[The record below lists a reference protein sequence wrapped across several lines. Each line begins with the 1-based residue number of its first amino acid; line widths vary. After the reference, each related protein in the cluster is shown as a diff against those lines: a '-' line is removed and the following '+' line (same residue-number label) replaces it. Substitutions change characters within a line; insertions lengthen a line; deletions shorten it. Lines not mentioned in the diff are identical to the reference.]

1 LLAIF
6 LRWNAVI
13 LIPPFPVTK
22 ESLDKKIST
31 GSHRPISIETRKPT
45 ESRVAHRVDG
55 FSLRIPTFYLLTE
68 PRIVVTMSGN
78 SSNNNE
84 ASTSSVATAT
94 TISANTNDVKATNVT
109 WHAASIQ
116 PSERQALR
124 GGHGGAVVWF
134 TGLSGC
140 GKSSIANAVEVL
152 LVRRHKIA
160 STYILDGDNIRL
172 GLNQDLG
179 FTVADRVENIR
190 RIGETAK
197 LMAHNAG
204 LIVLT
209 AFISPYRSDRDAV
222 RTLLVSATPPS
233 PHHDT
238 TTTTPFIEIYVNAS
252 LATCEIRDPKGLYQK
267 ARAGQITNFTGI
279 DDPYEAP
286 LTPELVLDAD
296 GSQSV
301 DELAEEVVQLLINQ
315 GILPPLVV
323 KPALLE
329 P

>member
-1 LLAIF
+1 
-6 LRWNAVI
+6 
-13 LIPPFPVTK
+13 
-22 ESLDKKIST
+22 
-31 GSHRPISIETRKPT
+31 
-45 ESRVAHRVDG
+45 
-55 FSLRIPTFYLLTE
+55 
-68 PRIVVTMSGN
+68 MSGN

-84 ASTSSVATAT
+84 ASSSSVSTAT
-94 TISANTNDVKATNVT
+94 TISANVNDVKATNVT

-197 LMAHNAG
+197 LMAHAG

-222 RTLLVSATPPS
+222 RSLLVVSSATTN
-233 PHHDT
+233 DTT

-252 LATCEIRDPKGLYQK
+252 LATCESRDPKGLYQK

-286 LTPELVLDAD
+286 LTPELVLDAN

-315 GILPPLVV
+315 GILPPLVL